1 MIYIEYMI
9 YIMLCLG
16 SQVDWTGA
24 TPKHPVKEA
33 SAGDRMLFGKYSGN
47 EVRIENTKYRTT
59 YCPDGGA
66 R

>member
-1 MIYIEYMI
+1 
-9 YIMLCLG
+9 MLCLG

-24 TPKHPVKEA
+24 TPKHPVKEV
-33 SAGDRMLFGKYSGN
+33 SAGDRILFGKYSGN